1 MSLKGCAGGPGLQ
14 DEKEGGE
21 EAFLLFLSWT
31 RAQQIPGTGG
41 KGSTKGR
48 PCSFSNPRKL
58 WEEQPQEGKIPGSFL
73 KQGNVSHF
81 GHFSVR

>member
-1 MSLKGCAGGPGLQ
+1 MSLKGHVGGPGLQ
-14 DEKEGGE
+14 DEKGGGAE
-21 EAFLLFLSWT
+21 TFLLFPSWT

-41 KGSTKGR
+41 QVSTKGR
-48 PCSFSNPRKL
+48 PCSIFNPRKL

-73 KQGNVSHF
+73 KQDNVSHF